1 MQWWNLFVSCRL
13 RRPATRSQLKCIPH
27 CNLTS
32 SRALTFPTFLFPFLG
47 QMSAGAGCS
56 PRKRSEIIFHGSD
69 PDESS
74 QVIVIRYH
82 SPMIFTFSAVSRN
95 CSRCNRRLLNYSWTI
110 WIWKKIKF
118 QYFLWK
124 ADWTKL
130 RGGWIEGVC
139 SLTFIVWER
148 RSVENVAGRRGFVR
162 SDNFFKRFEVARGF
176 VAPPTSDGETYW
188 FSCLRLFLFNAA

>member
-1 MQWWNLFVSCRL
+1 MRGTSAFLGDEFTLAVPSKNLFLEDKTLNPNTEKSRAIRLRRDPSRRRSDAMVKPVFILQCRL

-32 SRALTFPTFLFPFLG
+32 SRALTFSTFLFPFLG

-56 PRKRSEIIFHGSD
+56 PRKRSKIIFHGSD

-95 CSRCNRRLLNYSWTI
+95 CSRCNRRLLNYS
-110 WIWKKIKF
+110 
-118 QYFLWK
+118 
-124 ADWTKL
+124 
-130 RGGWIEGVC
+130 
-139 SLTFIVWER
+139 
-148 RSVENVAGRRGFVR
+148 
-162 SDNFFKRFEVARGF
+162 
-176 VAPPTSDGETYW
+176 
-188 FSCLRLFLFNAA
+188 